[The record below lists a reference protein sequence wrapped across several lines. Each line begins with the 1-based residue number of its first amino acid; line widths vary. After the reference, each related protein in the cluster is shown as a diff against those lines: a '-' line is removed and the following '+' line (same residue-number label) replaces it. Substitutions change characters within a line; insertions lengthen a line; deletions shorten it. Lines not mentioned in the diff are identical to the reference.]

1 MKPIAASPAPDAG
14 DATVAPAS
22 AGAGR
27 AGARI
32 EPPAAAGTTPGAVAA
47 PQRWELV
54 AVGCILLGA
63 AVVRLARLDL
73 AEIGYDEASAASLV
87 DAWKLHGLF
96 PLAGIVSSVGIPNPP
111 AWPYLYALA
120 LLPTDGPDAVL
131 VLGAVFGLLA
141 VGLCWWVGRRWLG
154 PWGGLGAAIAYA
166 GGFWP
171 LVLGRTGWQPVFIQ
185 APLLLYFDAL
195 LTLAVRR
202 RPWALVVAA
211 AWLGLMVQLHY
222 VSSYFLVLLPLAW
235 WPARHV
241 VGPRQLGA
249 AVVAALLPLL
259 PFLIYEL
266 HPQVQLGDLRF
277 LARSSGSTPEVD
289 LGGLSLWWNMAG
301 NGGAA
306 GLAGPSYAG
315 LQAELGRWVSLAQ
328 LGPLM
333 AALGLL
339 AAVLIAPRGWTG
351 VLLVGFTLVIPIVL
365 IRHTLAIYFHYLYLE
380 LPFIALAIGALV
392 AVVARTRWRLA
403 WAGMALALACYV
415 AACLATL
422 AALLDYVQ
430 RVDTRESG
438 YGVPLTFNLAAGQ
451 AARALVPPGGSVLVG
466 GPNFKVAIL
475 RFTLGYDI
483 PTATF
488 EDCREV
494 PYEPN
499 TIYLLAS
506 EHTPGA
512 AALAEAGAPLLA
524 RVERPGDAFLVYG
537 DWPSRT
543 SMTGLEARP
552 EHDSDACR
560 ARATG

>member
-1 MKPIAASPAPDAG
+1 VKPVTASPATPAVQG
-14 DATVAPAS
+14 DAD
-22 AGAGR
+22 
-27 AGARI
+27 GARPRI
-32 EPPAAAGTTPGAVAA
+32 EDAAATPDPTPGAVIP
-47 PQRWELV
+47 PQRWELI
-54 AVGCILLGA
+54 AIGCILLVA
-63 AVVRLARLDL
+63 AVLRLTRLDL

-96 PLAGIVSSVGIPNPP
+96 PLTGIVSSVGIPNPP

-120 LLPTDGPDAVL
+120 LLPTDGPYAVL
-131 VLGAVFGLLA
+131 VLGALFGLLA
-141 VGLCWWVGRRWLG
+141 VALCWWVGRRWLG

-202 RPWALVVAA
+202 QPWALVVAA
-211 AWLGLMVQLHY
+211 AWLGLMTQLHY
-222 VSSYFLVLLPLAW
+222 VSTYFLVLVPLAW
-235 WPARHV
+235 WPARRV
-241 VGPRQLGA
+241 VRPLQLGA
-249 AVVAALLPLL
+249 AIVAALLPLL
-259 PFLIYEL
+259 PFLVYEV

-277 LARSSGSTPEVD
+277 LAQSSGSTPEVD
-289 LGGLSLWWNMAG
+289 LGGLSLWWNIAG
-301 NGGAA
+301 NGGAV

-315 LQAELGRWVSLAQ
+315 LQAELGRWVSPAQ
-328 LGPLM
+328 LGPVM

-351 VLLVGFTLVIPIVL
+351 VLLVAFTLVIPIVL

-403 WAGMALALACYV
+403 RVGMALALTCYV
-415 AACLATL
+415 AACVATL
-422 AALLDYVQ
+422 VALLDYVQ

-451 AARALVPPGGSVLVG
+451 TARALVPPGGSVLVG

-483 PTATF
+483 PTGTF

-494 PYEPN
+494 PYEPD

-537 DWPSRT
+537 GWPSQT
-543 SMTGLEARP
+543 SLTGLDARP

-560 ARATG
+560 ARGTG